1 MDFLF
6 LLYCISVKNLALCD
20 IHVWQA
26 VLFFHQTF
34 FQLQDD
40 PEDLSFKKGD
50 ILEVIR
56 KDEEEWWFAKHEDGR
71 QGSIPVPYVQIV
83 SVYRSIMYSSIWTF
97 LWNSQ

>member
-1 MDFLF
+1 M
-6 LLYCISVKNLALCD
+6 
-20 IHVWQA
+20 
-26 VLFFHQTF
+26 
-34 FQLQDD
+34 LQDD

-83 SVYRSIMYSSIWTF
+83 SLLPVSNQVSCILIIF
-97 LWNSQ
+97 LD